1 MKTNVTLQNLIDIG
15 IYGPLDLYKDT
26 GTDTILL
33 QDVFTAET
41 VKQRY
46 PELLNCE
53 VTHIAAATTPTTHEA
68 KVVICIDATTR

>member
-1 MKTNVTLQNLIDIG
+1 MKTNVTLRDLINIG
-15 IYGPLDLYKDT
+15 IYAPLDLYKDT
-26 GTDTILL
+26 DTDTVHL

-46 PELLNCE
+46 PELLNCK

-68 KVVICIDATTR
+68 KVVICIDVTKS